1 MLLPRH
7 LFRWLFVLAL
17 LWGQTA
23 AYAHTLS
30 HLKDHDSGVPAHACE
45 LCMAQADLGSAATPT
60 PPALHL
66 SAATFDWFLATSFP
80 APAFRL
86 VAPRARAPPVS
97 R

>member
-60 PPALHL
+60 PPALPL